1 LRFIINFILNELI
14 VLYWTMGILIF
25 SSYWAVFIGLL
36 TLISMSVKNTTS
48 LKSLDKLDSLGKIV
62 LYSCI
67 ISLILGFILTII
79 SIIDPLN
86 LLRKEDKFNFFDN
99 LKVLLLCGGLTW
111 FFWSAYQNKK
121 FELKLP
127 KILDLLQILLIILI
141 CLANIYFL
149 FLKILPFKEVFFS
162 PDDGLIYSSMVFI
175 IPYIS
180 FIFGVNSIA
189 KSKNRDSLGWTIVSV
204 IFFHPIITFIII
216 TLLNKVER
224 PKFK

>member
-1 LRFIINFILNELI
+1 
-14 VLYWTMGILIF
+14 MGILIF

-86 LLRKEDKFNFFDN
+86 LLRKEDKFSFFDD
-99 LKVLLLCGGLTW
+99 LKIVLLCGGLTW
-111 FFWSAYQNKK
+111 FFWSAHQNKK

-127 KILDLLQILLIILI
+127 KILDLLQILLIIFI
-141 CLANIYFL
+141 CLGNIYFL
-149 FLKILPFKEVFFS
+149 FLSLKILPFKEVFFS

-189 KSKNRDSLGWTIVSV
+189 KSKNRDSLGWTIISV
-204 IFFHPIITFIII
+204 ILLHPIITFIII
-216 TLLNKVER
+216 TLLGKIEK